1 VVAALAAVVAV
12 GAAAGTPP
20 AAGATATD
28 VDDLFAVV
36 AEPDGGLTVVEGMEA
51 VEVAY
56 DAALGRTDAE
66 VLSIEQD
73 APVSSLGT
81 NDPLR
86 GLQWALDRTSF
97 EATWPTTRGQG
108 VTVAVVDTGV
118 RGDHEDLAA
127 NLVPGTDLVLGAGD
141 GRIDPAGHGTHVA
154 GIVGALAGNGRGIA
168 GGAPG
173 VRIMPIRVL
182 DENGSGYSSDVA
194 AGIIWA
200 VDHGARVIN
209 LSLGGPSPSSGQL
222 NAIRYAISKG
232 AVVVAAAGNSGGSVV
247 YPAAFD
253 EVIAVS
259 AVGSNLALTGW
270 SSRGPQV
277 DLTAPGDGIAS
288 SYSGHPAQYG
298 YMSGT
303 SMATPYVSAAAAL
316 VVAANPKNPPA
327 KVREALEASAK
338 DLGAPGKDW
347 WYGSGLVDP
356 RAAVNRALPPIG
368 GSSGK
373 GYWVVGAEGRV
384 QAFGAARHYGD
395 LAGRALSA
403 PIVAAAPTRTG
414 NGYWLA
420 GADGAVYTFGDA
432 RFHGS
437 MAGRG
442 LNARIVGMSAT
453 PTGNGYHLLGAD
465 GGVFSFGDAKFYGS
479 TGGMRLNAP
488 VLDMTLSPTGRGY
501 WFVGADGGIFSFG
514 DARFRG
520 STGGMALAAPV
531 VSMTA
536 AQDGR
541 GYWMIARDGG
551 VFAFPSTLPFHG
563 SLPGLK
569 ALYGLSSVPAGLRV
583 RALPDGTGYYILGA
597 DGAVFA
603 FGQAKFHG
611 SATGTFP
618 VDLMLVP

>member
-1 VVAALAAVVAV
+1 MGTATVAALAVAAGSV
-12 GAAAGTPP
+12 APAAAS
-20 AAGATATD
+20 AGPD
-28 VDDLFAVV
+28 VEDLFAVV
-36 AEPDGGLTVVEGMEA
+36 EQPDGELAVLHGMDA

-56 DAALGRTDAE
+56 DAALERTDAE
-66 VLSIEQD
+66 VLSIEED
-73 APVSSLGT
+73 APVTSLGT

-97 EATWPTTRGQG
+97 EAAWTTTRGQG
-108 VTVAVVDTGV
+108 VVVAVIDTGV
-118 RGDHEDLAA
+118 RGDHEDLAG
-127 NLVPGTDLVLGAGD
+127 NLVAGIDLVDGGD

-154 GIVGALAGNGRGIA
+154 GILGALAGNGRGIA

-173 VRIMPIRVL
+173 VRIMPVRVL
-182 DENGSGYSSDVA
+182 DENGTGFSSDVA

-209 LSLGGPSPSSGQL
+209 LSLGGSSPSQGQL

-232 AVVVAAAGNSGGSVV
+232 AVVVAAAGNNGGPVV

-259 AVGSNLALTGW
+259 AVGSDLGLTSW

-277 DLTAPGDGIAS
+277 DLAAPGDAIAS
-288 SYSGHPAQYG
+288 TYSGHAAQYG

-316 VVAANPKNPPA
+316 ALAVNPKNGPA
-327 KVREALEASAK
+327 QVRDALERGAV
-338 DLGAPGKDW
+338 DLGAPGKDS
-347 WYGSGLVDP
+347 WYGAGLVDP

-368 GSSGK
+368 GSRGK
-373 GYWVVGAEGRV
+373 GYWIVGAEGRV
-384 QAFGAARHYGD
+384 QAFGAARHFGD
-395 LAGRALSA
+395 LAGRPLSA

-420 GADGAVYTFGDA
+420 GADGAVYAFGDA

-442 LNARIVGMSAT
+442 LNARIVGMAAT

-465 GGVFSFGDAKFYGS
+465 GGVFSFGDARFYGS

-501 WFVGADGGIFSFG
+501 WFVGADGGVFSFG

-520 STGGMALAAPV
+520 STGGMRLAAPV

-563 SLPGLK
+563 SLPGLQG
-569 ALYGLSSVPAGLRV
+569 LYGLASMPAGMRV
-583 RALPDGTGYYILGA
+583 RALADGSGYYILAA

-611 SATGTFP
+611 SASGTFP